1 MIRPPFPFYTIYGH
15 NLIPSDKQSF
25 KNDTSKVKLSIG
37 TLSFRSV
44 HLFDECSKVRP
55 PHAPTKHFCYE

>member
-1 MIRPPFPFYTIYGH
+1 MNKSPFLFKTIYG
-15 NLIPSDKQSF
+15 NNFLPSDKQSF

-44 HLFDECSKVRP
+44 HLFDECSNVRP
-55 PHAPTKHFCYE
+55 PHAPT